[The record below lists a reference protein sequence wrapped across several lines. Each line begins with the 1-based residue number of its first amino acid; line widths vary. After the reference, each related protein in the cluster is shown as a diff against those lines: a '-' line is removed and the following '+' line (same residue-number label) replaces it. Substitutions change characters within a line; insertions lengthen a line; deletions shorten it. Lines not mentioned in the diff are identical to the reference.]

1 MNNEEI
7 RIEDT
12 ERYQYL
18 MEESMRLYPQ
28 ACQWMVHVAV
38 CEQIMDEQG
47 IDIDSNDVDEMKN
60 LYCKKLEYDD
70 VIVASKNSNE
80 YE

>member
-7 RIEDT
+7 KIEDT

-18 MEESMRLYPQ
+18 MDESMRLYPQ
-28 ACQWMVHVAV
+28 SCQWMIHVAV
-38 CEQIMDEQG
+38 CEQIMEEQG
-47 IDIDSNDVDEMKN
+47 IDVDSNDVDKMKN